1 MIVGGV
7 LGALGLAVLVV
18 AHGRAVRLAA
28 LGAVV
33 VGGALL
39 FVTLRPEGNDA
50 LLAVTAVVGVAAAVG
65 LAALFLRWP
74 WLLPMA
80 ALACAPARVPVK
92 VGGEEASLLLPLYAV
107 VIAGVLALAWELFR
121 GNGRA
126 RELGPLAWPLAA
138 FIAWAGVS
146 LLWSDGARQGAVS
159 LAAFYL
165 PFGLLALML
174 ARLPWQRRWLKALAL
189 QLIAMAVVFAG
200 IGIYQWLTRDVF
212 WNPKVIIGN
221 VYAPFYRVNSL
232 FWDPSIYGRFLVVAI
247 LVALVAVLYGDRRDS
262 IAAAVTVVALWIG
275 LVFSFSQSSFVALVA
290 GVLGAIALF
299 VGATRGGCARARGP
313 RSARRRLRGAVRARG
328 DPRQHRPCDGEPLDA
343 RDGRPAHRRRP
354 PSRGRRARRVQER
367 VRRAGR
373 LPCGGPGAGG
383 VAQHAGHR
391 RGGTRRPGPAPVR
404 LACRDRALAPVPP
417 CLAEL
422 RGPRFALLRAR
433 AARDPRPLAL
443 LQRVLRG
450 PDELEP
456 ARPERARLRL
466 AKQHARESGPLER
479 QVEAEREEHERVGG
493 DEHDRDLEAV
503 DESFPTTVSA
513 PAVTQ
518 RPWRRGATGT
528 APGRA
533 AARRRPCTTNMNA

>member
-1 MIVGGV
+1 VIVGGV
-7 LGALGLAVLVV
+7 LGALALAVLVV

-33 VGGALL
+33 VGGAML

-50 LLAVTAVVGVAAAVG
+50 LLAVTAVVGVGAAVG

-92 VGGEEASLLLPLYAV
+92 VGGEEASLLLPLYGV

-138 FIAWAGVS
+138 FIAWAGIS

-165 PFGLLALML
+165 PFGLVALML
-174 ARLPWQRRWLKALAL
+174 SRLPWQRRWLKALAL

-262 IAAAVTVVALWIG
+262 LYAAFAVVGLWIG

-290 GVLGAIALF
+290 GVLGAIAL
-299 VGATRGGCARARGP
+299 
-313 RSARRRLRGAVRARG
+313 SW
-328 DPRQHRPCDGEPLDA
+328 E
-343 RDGRPAHRRRP
+343 
-354 PSRGRRARRVQER
+354 RRAVI
-367 VRRAGR
+367 ALG
-373 LPCGGPGAGG
+373 
-383 VAQHAGHR
+383 
-391 RGGTRRPGPAPVR
+391 
-404 LACRDRALAPVPP
+404 LAV
-417 CLAEL
+417 
-422 RGPRFALLRAR
+422 FALLAAGFVVPSVRAEILDNTDRATGNRSTLVTEGLHIAGDHPLGGVGLGGFKSAYGERVGFRAADPAR
-433 AARDPRPLAL
+433 AASHNTPVTVAAELGVPGLLLFGWLVATALWLPFRRASRSFAGRASLCFGLAL
-443 LQRVLRG
+443 LAILVHSLFYNAFFEDPMSWSLLGLTALGYAWRSSTR
-450 PDELEP
+450 
-456 ARPERARLRL
+456 ASRARSNG
-466 AKQHARESGPLER
+466 K
-479 QVEAEREEHERVGG
+479 
-493 DEHDRDLEAV
+493 
-503 DESFPTTVSA
+503 
-513 PAVTQ
+513 
-518 RPWRRGATGT
+518 
-528 APGRA
+528 
-533 AARRRPCTTNMNA
+533 